1 LHFALPYSA
10 TTFNLIKYWCSGTSH
25 ILKRYTKRHSSLQN
39 NSHNFMNLI
48 QKSEDFKKDA
58 DVVIGKTKIN
68 ELLANLGKV

>member
-1 LHFALPYSA
+1 
-10 TTFNLIKYWCSGTSH
+10 
-25 ILKRYTKRHSSLQN
+25 
-39 NSHNFMNLI
+39 MNLI